1 MYIHIF
7 ICIYIYICNAYTDP
21 RSCIHIYMYIHTY
34 IHTYTHIY
42 IYIQTQDHAAA
53 PINDQIEAKETYYTG
68 KRDVLL
74 SAHLVTGKISETVTA
89 PVHLCY
95 KITW

>member
-1 MYIHIF
+1 M
-7 ICIYIYICNAYTDP
+7 YIYIDP
-21 RSCIHIYMYIHTY
+21 RSRIHTYMYIYTY
-34 IHTYTHIY
+34 LNTYTHMY
-42 IYIQTQDHAAA
+42 ICMQTQDHAAA

-68 KRDVLL
+68 KMDILL
-74 SAHLVTGKISETVTA
+74 SAHLVTGKNSETVTA